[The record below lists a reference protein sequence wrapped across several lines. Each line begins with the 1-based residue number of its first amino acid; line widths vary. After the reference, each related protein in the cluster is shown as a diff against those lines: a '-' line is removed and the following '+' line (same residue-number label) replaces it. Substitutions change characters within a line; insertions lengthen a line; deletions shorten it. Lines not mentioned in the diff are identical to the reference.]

1 MQAPFVL
8 RIGKRTRQGVVLLAL
23 LATQAGCVLERR
35 PLFPPF
41 GQVTPTE
48 YCPGDTLTASYDFL
62 FTDTCRAGAD
72 CIGPTIDV
80 SAVPAVFPPTRLT
93 GFTNSL
99 SFTATSAP
107 VIDVTFRSDRM
118 PVTVPV
124 TRTMP
129 DGTRINVER
138 TFVNPVTSHLTLF
151 NPGPRTFSH
160 DGLCAGSSPSYA
172 FNDLPGAG
180 VSSRVRP
187 SEICNTSGVATI
199 VNLTGDGLP
208 GSLFDWSTP
217 LAIGE
222 CVPLP
227 ADVAAMARRITARP
241 QVPDLS
247 ARCSAVTG
255 STPPRTLRTD
265 VTLACAP

>member
-1 MQAPFVL
+1 MHCDSYL
-8 RIGKRTRQGVVLLAL
+8 RTSIRAGQGLVVLAL
-23 LATQAGCVLERR
+23 LAALAGCVLERR
-35 PLFPPF
+35 PLLPPF

-62 FTDTCRAGAD
+62 FADTCRAGAD
-72 CIGPTIDV
+72 CTGPNIDV

-93 GFTNSL
+93 GFTNRL

-107 VIDVTFRSDRM
+107 TIDVTFRSDRM

-138 TFVNPVTSHLTLF
+138 TFVNPVSSHLTLF

-160 DGLCAGSSPSYA
+160 DGLCAGSSPTYA
-172 FNDLPGAG
+172 FNDLPGPG
-180 VSSRVRP
+180 VSPRVRP
-187 SEICNTSGVATI
+187 NQICNTSGVATI
-199 VNLTGDGLP
+199 VNLTGDGSP
-208 GSLFDWSTP
+208 GSVFDWSMP
-217 LAIGE
+217 LAIGQ

-255 STPPRTLRTD
+255 STPPRSLRTD
-265 VTLACAP
+265 VTLACSP